1 MKGDKNMLEI
11 GLSNSTDVV
20 MTLCHLQVLQ
30 PCLESPAPL
39 PVSIHE

>member
-20 MTLCHLQVLQ
+20 MTLCHLQVL
-30 PCLESPAPL
+30 PCLESPLL